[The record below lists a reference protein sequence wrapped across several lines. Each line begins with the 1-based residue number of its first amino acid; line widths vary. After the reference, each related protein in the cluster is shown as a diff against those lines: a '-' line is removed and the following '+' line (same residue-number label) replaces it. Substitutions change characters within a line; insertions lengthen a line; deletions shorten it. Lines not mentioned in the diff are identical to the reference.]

1 MRIGEQC
8 STYFFYCNLSN
19 KFQYNKKKSEMVK
32 DLAKNIYG
40 AHCRRR
46 LQAIYGNPV
55 MEMGKCV
62 SVHSVEKRIA
72 NF

>member
-8 STYFFYCNLSN
+8 STYVFY
-19 KFQYNKKKSEMVK
+19 YNFLINFNIKKNQKWSRIWQ
-32 DLAKNIYG
+32 KNIDG

-62 SVHSVEKRIA
+62 SVHFVEKRIA